1 MCDHTVT
8 IRRVFFTNLID
19 PYVFSTQFMKVMEIS
34 SIEEVVDP
42 ELSSDLYTAVKSL
55 QGTM

>member
-1 MCDHTVT
+1 MYS
-8 IRRVFFTNLID
+8 IR
-19 PYVFSTQFMKVMEIS
+19 TQFMNSAEIS